1 MKLTKK
7 ELEIMAVLWNRK
19 FPMTATEI
27 IEASINRT
35 WKENSIYIVSV
46 KPTRTSLV
54 AKFNPQGFM
63 QILR

>member
-1 MKLTKK
+1 VFISAFARILQPFGFT
-7 ELEIMAVLWNRK
+7 LGIVTVTVLMSLDNCITLPLLFR
-19 FPMTATEI
+19 FT
-27 IEASINRT
+27 
-35 WKENSIYIVSV
+35 VSV